1 MTMDAESAVGKDP
14 LTQAVIGAAFEVA
27 NVMGRGF
34 LEAVY
39 RKALTHELRSRGVPV
54 REEVEFKI
62 DYKGAS
68 VGRYVAD
75 MIVAD
80 GLIVEIKAVDAIISA
95 HVGQTLNYL
104 RASGLNTGLILNFGS
119 SRLGFK
125 RVTL

>member
-1 MTMDAESAVGKDP
+1 MTMDAESAAGKDP

-27 NVMGRGF
+27 NIMGRGF

-80 GLIVEIKAVDAIISA
+80 GLIVEIKAVDAIVSA

>member
-1 MTMDAESAVGKDP
+1 MTMDVEGAVGKDP

-27 NVMGRGF
+27 NVLGRGF

-54 REEVEFKI
+54 REEVEFKV
-62 DYKGAS
+62 DYKGAV

-80 GLIVEIKAVDAIISA
+80 GLIVEIKAVDAIASA

>member
-1 MTMDAESAVGKDP
+1 MTIDVEGAVGKDP

-27 NVMGRGF
+27 NVLGRGF

-39 RKALTHELRSRGVPV
+39 RKALTHELRSRDVPV
-54 REEVEFKI
+54 REEIEFKV
-62 DYKGAS
+62 DYKGAL

-75 MIVAD
+75 MIVGD
-80 GLIVEIKAVDAIISA
+80 GLIVEIKAVDAIASA

-104 RASGLNTGLILNFGS
+104 RASGLSTGLILNFGS

>member
-1 MTMDAESAVGKDP
+1 MNAESAVGRDP

-27 NVMGRGF
+27 NIMGRGF
-34 LEAVY
+34 LEVVY

-80 GLIVEIKAVDAIISA
+80 GLIVEIKAVDAIVSA

>member
-1 MTMDAESAVGKDP
+1 MNVDAETSADKDP
-14 LTQAVIGAAFEVA
+14 LTQVIIGAAFEVA

-39 RKALTHELRSRGVPV
+39 RKALTHELRSRGVAV
-54 REEVEFKI
+54 REEIEFKI
-62 DYKGAS
+62 DYKGAN

-80 GLIVEIKAVDAIISA
+80 RIIVEIKAVDSIASA
-95 HVGQTLNYL
+95 HIGQTLNYL
-104 RASGLNTGLILNFGS
+104 RASGLQKGLVLNFGS

-125 RVTL
+125 RVAL

>member
-1 MTMDAESAVGKDP
+1 MTMNAESVVGKDP

-68 VGRYVAD
+68 VGRYVVD

-80 GLIVEIKAVDAIISA
+80 GLIVEIKAVDAIVSA

>member
-1 MTMDAESAVGKDP
+1 MSTDQSAPDGKDP
-14 LTQAVIGAAFEVA
+14 LTQAIIGAAFEVA
-27 NVMGRGF
+27 NVMGNGF

-39 RKALTHELRSRGVPV
+39 RKALAHELVLRGLPV

-62 DYKGAS
+62 AYKGAP

-80 GLIVEIKAVDAIISA
+80 TAVIEVKAVEGIVSA

-104 RASGLNTGLILNFGS
+104 KASGLRTGLILNFGTP
-119 SRLGFK
+119 RLGFK
-125 RVTL
+125 RVAL

>member
-1 MTMDAESAVGKDP
+1 MDVEGAVGKDP

-27 NVMGRGF
+27 NVLGRGF

-54 REEVEFKI
+54 REEVEFKV
-62 DYKGAS
+62 DYKGAV

-80 GLIVEIKAVDAIISA
+80 GLIVEIKAVDAIASA

>member
-1 MTMDAESAVGKDP
+1 MTVDAESAVGKDP

-80 GLIVEIKAVDAIISA
+80 GLIVEIKAVDAIVSA